1 MPSGKILGG
10 TVMRRWISTFAAL
23 FFWLMPPPP
32 HHAVAATSADPRG
45 VAEAFYR
52 TYLQVHAMGVP
63 NATQRARLH
72 PYLSP
77 ALEAAL
83 AAAERAEQE
92 YRRKTNASVPPL
104 AEGDLF
110 SSLFEGATAFAVPD
124 CVAQG
129 EAMQCRAQLSY
140 LDPATRQK
148 VEWQDTLVLVRV
160 ASAWR
165 VDDIAY
171 GGRYA
176 FGNTGTL
183 AVTLKI
189 LIKESKE

>member
-1 MPSGKILGG
+1 MPQP
-10 TVMRRWISTFAAL
+10 RNY
-23 FFWLMPPPP
+23 
-32 HHAVAATSADPRG
+32 AVAATIADPRG

-52 TYLQVHAMGVP
+52 AYLQVHPMGVP
-63 NATQRARLH
+63 SAAQRTRLR

-77 ALEAAL
+77 ALEATL

-110 SSLFEGATAFAVPD
+110 SSLFEGATAFTMPD
-124 CVAQG
+124 CVAQA
-129 EAMQCRAQLSY
+129 EAMHCRAQLSY
-140 LDPATRQK
+140 LDPATKRK